1 MKIFLNAY
9 LEENFGD
16 DLFVEIVA
24 QRYPDH
30 QFKILSSNEYCAHF
44 SRNVIPVLSENLQ
57 RKLKLEEKIIKTLW
71 HYHLPNRYFFP
82 KCLRASFKIRNE
94 LARIADKN
102 IYIIG
107 SGFMENTKYN
117 FMDYIVDLAYFNNKL
132 NLISCNFGPY
142 ESNSYLNYH
151 KKLFRR
157 VNDVCFRDSA
167 SYELFRDDLSC
178 RQETDVVFTYSG
190 NAKSPLS
197 KDSRGYVLISVVNPV
212 KDQNIKQNDTVE
224 RYLDFLKACI
234 EYIFTGGQKVV
245 LVGFCRKQSDDDMI
259 ESLLS
264 KVSYKDEIVVFNY
277 PDITFEKMMGL
288 FAEADSVIA
297 SRYHA
302 MIISML
308 YQRPTYTIAY
318 SKKTVNVLKDID
330 VSIPFVST
338 DELQT
343 ISPKQFLDDFGYC
356 ISDSLLSKIKSSAER
371 QFEKLD
377 NLLL

>member
-9 LEENFGD
+9 LAENFGD
-16 DLFVEIVA
+16 DLFVEVIA
-24 QRYPDH
+24 QRYPH
-30 QFKILSSNEYCAHF
+30 NQFEVLTTKEYKANFSSN
-44 SRNVIPVLSENLQ
+44 VKPVLTERLQ
-57 RKLKLEEKIIKTLW
+57 RKLKLEEYIVKTLW
-71 HYHLPNRYFFP
+71 RFHLPNRYFFP
-82 KCLRASFKIRNE
+82 KFLRASVKIRNC
-94 LARIADKN
+94 LAKASDIN
-102 IYIIG
+102 IYVIG
-107 SGFMENTKYN
+107 SGFMENIKYN
-117 FMDYIVDLAYFNNKL
+117 FMDYFVDLPYYTHKL
-132 NLISCNFGPY
+132 NLIGCNFGPY
-142 ESNSYLNYH
+142 KSDSYLTYH
-151 KKLFRR
+151 KKLFKRT
-157 VNDVCFRDSA
+157 NDICFRDKA
-167 SYELFRDDLSC
+167 SYNLFNNKNYRH
-178 RQETDVVFTYSG
+178 EKDVVFNYKGEKS
-190 NAKSPLS
+190 SPLS
-197 KDSRGYVLISVVNPV
+197 SDFGDYVLISVVNPF
-212 KDQNIKQNDTVE
+212 KDQKIKNNGKVKI
-224 RYLDFLKACI
+224 YLDFLESCI
-234 EYIFTGGQKVV
+234 DYIIQKGQKVV
-245 LVGFCRKQSDDDMI
+245 LVGFCREEADDEMI